1 MRFRFDVDGEER
13 AVDVERTG
21 GPWVVALGARR
32 WLADMRRSGQGWSLL
47 LSSADGGSESR
58 GAARSFD
65 VRIDWPGADQAEV
78 RVNGVNVA
86 LTLARV
92 LAARRPGAAADGAR
106 SDGALRAPMA
116 GRVSRVLVQL
126 GQAVQARQGLV
137 VVEAMKMENELRASR
152 GGTVRAIHVA
162 AGDPVNASEILVE
175 LDT

>member
-21 GPWVVALGARR
+21 GTWVVALRDRR

-47 LSSADGGSESR
+47 LSPADGEKR
-58 GAARSFD
+58 DVARSFD
-65 VRIDWPGADQAEV
+65 VRIDWSGSDQAEV
-78 RVNGVNVA
+78 RVNGVAMA

-116 GRVSRVLVQL
+116 GRVTRVLVQV

-137 VVEAMKMENELRASR
+137 VVEAMKMENELRAPR

-162 AGDPVNASEILVE
+162 TGDPVNAAQILVE

>member
-1 MRFRFDVDGEER
+1 MRFRFDVDGAER

-47 LSSADGGSESR
+47 LSPADVEPP

-65 VRIDWPGADQAEV
+65 VRIDWPASDQAEV
-78 RVNGVNVA
+78 RVNGMTVA
-86 LTLARV
+86 LTVARV
-92 LAARRPGAAADGAR
+92 MAARRPGAAADGPG
-106 SDGALRAPMA
+106 SDSALRAPMA
-116 GRVSRVLVQL
+116 GRVTRVLVQI

-162 AGDPVNASEILVE
+162 AGDPVNATEILVE

>member
-47 LSSADGGSESR
+47 LSPADDGEKR
-58 GAARSFD
+58 NVARSFD

-78 RVNGVNVA
+78 RVNGVAIA
-86 LTLARV
+86 LTVARV
-92 LAARRPGAAADGAR
+92 LAARRPRAAGDGAP

-116 GRVSRVLVQL
+116 GRVTRVLVQV
-126 GQAVQARQGLV
+126 GQAVEPRQGLV
-137 VVEAMKMENELRASR
+137 VVEAMKMENELRAPR
-152 GGTVRAIHVA
+152 GGTVRAIRVA
-162 AGDPVNASEILVE
+162 AGDPVNAAEILVE